1 MLSGPA
7 QTVEVP
13 FVVPAMVC
21 SAFSVEL
28 FVKCLVMVE
37 RGETPRGHQLKT
49 LFSLLS
55 SSSQATVAQRFDEL
69 IGSNPNA
76 QAMKA
81 QFPHVSLAIDD
92 VLETVN
98 RVFEQ
103 WRYAYEGEAGSAY
116 GLGEL
121 AQAVRQRIV
130 DLASAA

>member
-1 MLSGPA
+1 MVG
-7 QTVEVP
+7 
-13 FVVPAMVC
+13 VVNFWVI
-21 SAFSVEL
+21 
-28 FVKCLVMVE
+28 
-37 RGETPRGHQLKT
+37 ETPSGGQHLGYRTQ
-49 LFSLLS
+49 
-55 SSSQATVAQRFDEL
+55 SQATVAQRFDEL